1 MEHWKKRWVM
11 DSGSWQKEQ
20 VGSPDQC
27 LFSKLSLVRIAPF
40 STNQQQQQQQQQH
53 SLFSQASWGRLQL
66 TSKRF

>member
-40 STNQQQQQQQQQH
+40 STNQQQQQQQQH
-53 SLFSQASWGRLQL
+53 SLF
-66 TSKRF
+66 